1 MADRK
6 GHLLE
11 DTKITIEAPTIA
23 GTSTIDSAAYNMA
36 GFDGIVFVVRLG
48 TPAANNNIRVQQDI
62 VTGMGAA
69 ADLTGTLVNSATLN
83 QHMVDVKRPIEQF
96 VRCRVT
102 RGTSTTIDSIVAIQ
116 YRARQHPVTQPA
128 TSVSEQWHSPIEGT
142 A

>member
-1 MADRK
+1 MDRK

-11 DTKITIEAPTIA
+11 DTKVTVEAPTIA

-36 GFDGIVFVVRLG
+36 GYDGIVFVVRLG
-48 TPAANNNIRVQQDI
+48 TPAANNNIRAQQDI

-69 ADLTGTLVNSATLN
+69 ADLAGTLVNSATLN
-83 QHMVDVKRPIEQF
+83 QHMLDVKRPIEPF

-102 RGTSTTIDSIVAIQ
+102 RGTSTTIDGITVIQ
-116 YRARQHPVTQPA
+116 YRARTHPVTQPA
-128 TSVSEQWHSPIEGT
+128 TAVFETWHSPAEGT